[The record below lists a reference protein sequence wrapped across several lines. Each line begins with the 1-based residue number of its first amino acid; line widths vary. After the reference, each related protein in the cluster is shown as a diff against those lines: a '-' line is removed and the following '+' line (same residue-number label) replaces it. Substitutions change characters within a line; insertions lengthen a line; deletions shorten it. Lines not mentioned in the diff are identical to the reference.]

1 MIRNVSHHPLAMRL
15 ALSLQ
20 HLLAVFAGTVFVPI
34 VLGLSIPLAL
44 LFSGVSTLMFH
55 YFTSGKIPF
64 YYGSS
69 FTILAG
75 MTFIHHQAV
84 SRGMTDVLADCY
96 VCLGSLFIGVIYLL
110 VGQLLRMVPREK
122 VIRLFPST
130 LAAPL
135 IMVIGIDMLFSSTY
149 SIRTDWL
156 TGIVTIVAVALA
168 QLFFKGRVRLFSI
181 FIGMAAGLVLSL
193 VRGTFSLDA
202 LRGAHWLASPF
213 DSDFMAFR
221 VLEHWDVDMAG
232 IVFVTVLP
240 LAVIALSEHVADMIV
255 ISCTAKKNYL
265 RIIGLPR
272 SISASGLATLLA
284 AVFGAS
290 QPTAYT
296 QTTGLIRLNRI
307 CDPSL
312 LRMVAVMMIVLSCCP
327 KLTALISSIPAAV
340 IGGITFIMYIMVI
353 WVGWCTARLHEK
365 KNRNARS
372 LVIIFSTLAAYA
384 ITAIFFDGGLQVGS
398 TKLTSITVAFITGLV
413 LHLAIPNRAA
423 LTPQE
428 EHASD
433 EDVSS
438 PTDLA
443 DHHDEP
449 QKPQA

>member
-1 MIRNVSHHPLAMRL
+1 MKRNVAHLPLALRL

-34 VLGLSIPLAL
+34 VLGLPVPLAL
-44 LFSGVSTLMFH
+44 LFSGVTTLMFH
-55 YFTSGKIPF
+55 YFTSGKIPL
-64 YYGSS
+64 YYSSS

-75 MTFIHHQAV
+75 MAFIHQQALD
-84 SRGMTDVLADCY
+84 RGMNDVVADCY
-96 VCLGSLFIGVIYLL
+96 VCLGSLVIGLVYLL
-110 VGQLLRMVPREK
+110 VAQLLRMVPRER

-135 IMVIGIDMLFSSTY
+135 IMVIGIDMLCSSTY

-168 QLFFKGRVRLFSI
+168 QLFFKGWMRLLSI
-181 FIGMAAGLVLSL
+181 MVGVMAGLILSFF
-193 VRGTFSLDA
+193 RGTFSLDA
-202 LRGAHWLASPF
+202 LWEAPSLASPF

-221 VLEHWDVDMAG
+221 VLEQWDWDMVA
-232 IVFVTVLP
+232 TVVMTVMP
-240 LAVIALSEHVADMIV
+240 LALIALGEHVADMIV
-255 ISCTAKKNYL
+255 ISRTAKKDFL

-327 KLTALISSIPAAV
+327 KLTALISDIPVAV
-340 IGGITFIMYIMVI
+340 IGGITFIMYAMVI
-353 WVGWCTARLHEK
+353 WVGWCTAGFHDK
-365 KNRNARS
+365 QNRHPRS
-372 LVIIFSTLAAYA
+372 LVIIFSTIAAYA
-384 ITAIFFDGGLQVGS
+384 ITAFVLGGGIQIGQ
-398 TKLTSITVAFITGLV
+398 TTLTSITVAFITGLI
-413 LHLAIPNRAA
+413 LHLAIPHHAPLSPR
-423 LTPQE
+423 E
-428 EHASD
+428 EHAID
-433 EDVSS
+433 EDASS
-438 PTDLA
+438 PTD
-443 DHHDEP
+443 DDELQTP
-449 QKPQA
+449 IT